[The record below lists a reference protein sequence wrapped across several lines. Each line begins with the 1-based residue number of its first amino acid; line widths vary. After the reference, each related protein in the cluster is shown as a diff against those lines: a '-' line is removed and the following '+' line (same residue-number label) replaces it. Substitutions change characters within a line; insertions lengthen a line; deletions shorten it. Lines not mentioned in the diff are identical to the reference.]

1 MVKKPDGHDKTRIFE
16 IIGVRLV
23 VVFKLHSKGKLVEG
37 DARID
42 LDDKKTS
49 RITVEKGSWWIM
61 AKKVS
66 AEV

>member
-1 MVKKPDGHDKTRIFE
+1 MKIFGEKKPDGHDKTGIFE

-42 LDDKKTS
+42 LDDKKHHRS
-49 RITVEKGSWWIM
+49 QLKRRAGV
-61 AKKVS
+61 
-66 AEV
+66 